1 MAKTREILKSEEK
14 KILFSKEQKLYGR
27 QNYQQ
32 KQEKPEDNG
41 IVVLKQ
47 INCQPSILNPSKLS
61 LKSKNEKYF
70 QFNSKIGTI

>member
-1 MAKTREILKSEEK
+1 MKRKD
-14 KILFSKEQKLYGR
+14 ILFSKEQKLYGR

-32 KQEKPEDNG
+32 KQEKPGDNG

-47 INCQPSILNPSKLS
+47 INCQPRILNPSKIS

-70 QFNSKIGTI
+70 QFNSKTGTI